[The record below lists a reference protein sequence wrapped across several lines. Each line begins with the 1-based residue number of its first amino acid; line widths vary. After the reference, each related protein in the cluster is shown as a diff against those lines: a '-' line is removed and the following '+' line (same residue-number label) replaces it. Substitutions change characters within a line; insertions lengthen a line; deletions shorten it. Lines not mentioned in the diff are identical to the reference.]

1 MVFLQATSFPTMS
14 HLQVGSK
21 LQRQKM
27 KMPPPSSPAL
37 NSNTNS
43 LRGMISHGTSFPVQ
57 GRDISIYYPSRAVLE
72 MQMFRA
78 MGSSQRCSWP
88 NSLLLPSDNDT
99 RRAGPS
105 SQCCCFAQRMA
116 NIWGVL
122 RQPRGAPVA
131 PEARSPSWIGTGW
144 GPCRVESSAA

>member
-14 HLQVGSK
+14 RLQVESK

-27 KMPPPSSPAL
+27 KIPPPSQ

-43 LRGMISHGTSFPVQ
+43 LRGMISHGTSFPIQ

-78 MGSSQRCSWP
+78 IDSSQRCSWP

-99 RRAGPS
+99 
-105 SQCCCFAQRMA
+105 
-116 NIWGVL
+116 
-122 RQPRGAPVA
+122 
-131 PEARSPSWIGTGW
+131 
-144 GPCRVESSAA
+144 